1 MAMALKEGNTAMPIG
16 DIGEGE
22 GLEAVSYSQ
31 VFKGSTNILLVVA
44 FWQTSCSSQFHNII
58 TWLVYTYTCSC
69 AHLHAENTGYKLWY
83 ICSTHNMHN
92 VPLHVCIRTCTMHMY
107 IHIYA

>member
-31 VFKGSTNILLVVA
+31 VFQRVYKYFIGCSILA
-44 FWQTSCSSQFHNII
+44 D
-58 TWLVYTYTCSC
+58 
-69 AHLHAENTGYKLWY
+69 
-83 ICSTHNMHN
+83 
-92 VPLHVCIRTCTMHMY
+92 
-107 IHIYA
+107 